1 MTSLLH
7 TPPVARAIRKTPAP
21 DILQYLHDGYDTE
34 VVPDGGNVVEE
45 VVEEV
50 SHVAILALL
59 GVPQEVLHKR
69 VELLLARHGVGSR
82 LGTAHAGNK
91 TVFRAR
97 RRCLELML
105 HLALDAFRLLRRGG
119 LSDHG
124 SLRNLTL
131 PRGGA
136 DSLQLQGDASHQE
149 TLVLG
154 DVSVGGVNGD
164 VAGAAQERAVLVA
177 DDVHGVHLQC

>member
-1 MTSLLH
+1 MDSSAV
-7 TPPVARAIRKTPAP
+7 VAGSRAR
-21 DILQYLHDGYDTE
+21 Y
-34 VVPDGGNVVEE
+34 GG
-45 VVEEV
+45 
-50 SHVAILALL
+50 
-59 GVPQEVLHKR
+59 G
-69 VELLLARHGVGSR
+69 HGVGSR

-91 TVFRAR
+91 TVFGAR

-177 DDVHGVHLQC
+177 DDVHGVHLNVEERASEVNFLLAEA